1 MDSNARDITPQC
13 SELVQL
19 GTVLV
24 PSCRCLCRIVARLP
38 LRFHHCR
45 TDDTPTNS
53 RNGSV
58 RLLRRENFLRSLLGN
73 PPSSYPQR
81 PYLRLY
87 NQRGFFSA
95 APAVPTSIVFLWPMA
110 HPCARTRTVFR
121 TTCAF
126 SESPDALASRRAD
139 PDGCLRS
146 SRRQL
151 SLGDQVCPS
160 IACAGRITRPD
171 CINPA

>member
-1 MDSNARDITPQC
+1 MPAILRRSARNWCSWELFWCRYAAVFTALLFDSPSSFTTVAPTAPRRNPETAAR
-13 SELVQL
+13 
-19 GTVLV
+19 
-24 PSCRCLCRIVARLP
+24 
-38 LRFHHCR
+38 
-45 TDDTPTNS
+45 
-53 RNGSV
+53 GSV
-58 RLLRRENFLRSLLGN
+58 VVKFPSIASRKPSLKL
-73 PPSSYPQR
+73 SSKSAPASLQSKR
-81 PYLRLY
+81 I
-87 NQRGFFSA
+87 FSA

-110 HPCARTRTVFR
+110 HPCARTRTVSR

-126 SESPDALASRRAD
+126 SESPDALASRQAD